1 MGITFWQLFFLY
13 IIRISVK
20 MGVDDT
26 VLRLKLESTE

>member
-1 MGITFWQLFFLY
+1 MSITFWQLFLY

-20 MGVDDT
+20 MGADDM